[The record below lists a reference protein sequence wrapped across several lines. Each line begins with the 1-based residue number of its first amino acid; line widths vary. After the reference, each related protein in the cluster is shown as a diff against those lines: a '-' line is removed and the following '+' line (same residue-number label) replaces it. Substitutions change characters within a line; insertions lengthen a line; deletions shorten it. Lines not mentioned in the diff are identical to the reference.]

1 MYEPHSPGKR
11 LLAWTWV
18 GGFFLGIAAIHVLV
32 GSATHGQ
39 HVVHAVFGAAY
50 LLPIVAAASWLGP
63 REGVLIALVSALASS
78 ILLWLGPAGPME
90 RLDQSILA
98 AVYVFVGAV
107 SAVLVGAAERER
119 RARLEGERNAQREAL
134 VQSLAGLS
142 NALRER
148 DDGTAS
154 HCERV
159 AQVAERVGEELDLT
173 QERMRVLRLAA
184 LVHDVGKI
192 GVRDDVLLKPGDLTP
207 DERIRIERHPTIAGE
222 ILRPIRGVEEIAEI
236 VLSHHECPDGTGYP
250 RHLTSATIHP
260 LARVLRVA
268 DVYAALVEARPYK
281 EPISPGAVLARMRL
295 LKGKLDPDA
304 LSGLGRWLL
313 RAGALRPGS

>member
-1 MYEPHSPGKR
+1 MYESHPPGNR

-18 GGFFLGIAAIHVLV
+18 GGFFLGVAAIHVLV

-39 HVVHAVFGAAY
+39 HIVHAVFGAAY
-50 LLPIVAAASWLGP
+50 LLPIVATASWLGP
-63 REGVLIALVSALASS
+63 REGVLIALASALASS
-78 ILLWLGPAGPME
+78 VHLWNGAAEPME
-90 RLDQSILA
+90 RLNQAILA
-98 AVYVFVGAV
+98 AVYVFVGAA
-107 SAVLVGAAERER
+107 SALLVGAADRER
-119 RARLEGERNAQREAL
+119 RARLESERNAQREAL

-159 AQVAERVGEELDLT
+159 AHVAARVGEELELT

-192 GVRDDVLLKPGDLTP
+192 GVRDDVLLKPGELTP
-207 DERIRIERHPTIAGE
+207 DERVRVERHPTIAGE

-268 DVYAALVEARPYK
+268 DVYAALAEARPYK
-281 EPISPGAVLARMRL
+281 EPMPPGAVIARMRL

-304 LSGLGRWLL
+304 LSALGRWLL
-313 RAGALRPGS
+313 RSGELRPDR